1 MDIQRL
7 IKFLLKRYKI
17 IIGSALLMGILM
29 YFFTRNIPKR
39 YESTATIYTGI
50 GSRISIDSKSSD
62 GANPNT
68 LFSNF
73 MEIITS
79 RETLKEA
86 GLKLL
91 ASHLML
97 EHADPQIISE
107 EHLIMVREMIPDD
120 IKAMKGATES
130 ITYANLEEAAITH
143 PFLIGI
149 INYPSPYYS
158 IAALSSVY
166 VERTRESDMLFLAYS
181 CNDPGVCQKTLDL
194 LINISILSYRKITE
208 GQLEKAVEYFQEQ
221 LETAYDRLKQSEER
235 LLTFNRVNNLVDYT
249 SQTSIAIAQREQI
262 NDRINQERDNIS
274 SIEAALKKLE
284 DQMGGQAQSLKTKEI
299 IEKREQLSKLTLQIT
314 VAELNGAS
322 PGMIAR
328 LQSEKNQVTDELN
341 RNIEGISN
349 TPTSGKIP
357 DIASSY
363 FTRIVSYEE
372 SKARLQALERRRNA
386 NVEQYEKII
395 PIGDTLKRIQR
406 EIEINEKVY
415 LAALDELN
423 NSKRRQQDQHS
434 FSFIQV
440 IDKPNYPLTAKST
453 RKMMILIGLMIGGT
467 IPIAIFTSIF
477 YFNNNI
483 LTLQRAEH
491 LTGLKTGGILPDIKK
506 LKTYKHARLVSNSLS
521 DIILK
526 NIYLIEQH
534 EEHPQQ
540 QRILIVSTRSS
551 EGKTTIGNMLCERI
565 ISKGRR
571 CLVMVPYMDIS
582 GNWSVASYKV
592 DTAAYQAHTEGI
604 VPVEKLN
611 EAEILILELPSLI
624 LNDYPV
630 ELIKQFNMA
639 FLVCD
644 ANRQWA
650 KADQTAL
657 DTFIS
662 ISGLTPYLILNNV
675 DKDVVEEVL
684 GKV

>member
-1 MDIQRL
+1 
-7 IKFLLKRYKI
+7 
-17 IIGSALLMGILM
+17 
-29 YFFTRNIPKR
+29 
-39 YESTATIYTGI
+39 
-50 GSRISIDSKSSD
+50 
-62 GANPNT
+62 
-68 LFSNF
+68 
-73 MEIITS
+73 MEIVTS

-107 EHLIMVREMIPDD
+107 EHLAMVRDMIPDD

-130 ITYANLEEAAITH
+130 VTYANLEEVADTH
-143 PFLIGI
+143 PFLVGI
-149 INYPSPYYS
+149 VNYPSPYYS
-158 IAALSSVY
+158 ISALSSVY
-166 VERTRESDMLFLAYS
+166 VERTRESDMLFLSYS
-181 CNDPGVCQKTLDL
+181 CDDPGICQKTLDL
-194 LINISILSYRKITE
+194 LINISIFSYRKITE

-221 LETAYDRLKQSEER
+221 LNTAYVQLKQSEEK
-235 LLTFNRVNNLVDYT
+235 LLTFNRVNNLVDYA

-262 NDRINQERDNIS
+262 NDRINQERDNMS
-274 SIEAALKKLE
+274 SIEAALKKIE
-284 DQMGGQAQSLKTKEI
+284 DQMGGQAQSFKTKNI
-299 IEKREQLSKLTLQIT
+299 IEKREQLSKLTIQLT
-314 VAELNGAS
+314 MAELNGSS
-322 PGMIAR
+322 PTTIAR
-328 LQSEKNQVTDELN
+328 LRNEKNQVTDELN
-341 RNIEGISN
+341 RNIEETSN
-349 TPTSGKIP
+349 ALMGGKIS
-357 DIASSY
+357 DVTTSY
-363 FTRIVSYEE
+363 FTRIVAYEE
-372 SKARLQALERRRNA
+372 SKARLQALERRKNA
-386 NVEQYEKII
+386 TIEQYEKII
-395 PIGDTLKRIQR
+395 PLGDTLKRIQR

-415 LAALDELN
+415 LAALEELN
-423 NSKRRQQDQHS
+423 NSKRRQQDQRS

-453 RKMMILIGLMIGGT
+453 RKMMILLGLVIGGLIPGT
-467 IPIAIFTSIF
+467 IFVSIF

-491 LTGLKTGGILPDIKK
+491 LTGLKTGGIVPDIKK
-506 LKTYKHARLVSNSLS
+506 LKTYKHAQLISNSLS
-521 DIILK
+521 DTILK
-526 NIYLIEQH
+526 NIYLIEPN
-534 EEHPQQ
+534 EEHVQQ

-551 EGKTTIGNMLCERI
+551 EGKTIIGNMLCERLI
-565 ISKGRR
+565 GKGRR

-582 GNWSVASYKV
+582 GKWSVASYKV
-592 DTAAYQAHTEGI
+592 DNTFTPSREGDI

-644 ANRQWA
+644 ANRQWT